1 MNNDQNNPR
10 IKGSG
15 IDVNDYLYVLS
26 IHQGKIYRIVPAASS
41 NLFKTES

>member
-15 IDVNDYLYVLS
+15 IDVNELKEDDYNYRV
-26 IHQGKIYRIVPAASS
+26 IHDE
-41 NLFKTES
+41 KT